1 MLKRAAIV
9 FALMSGCATVVA
21 AADNARTLQII
32 VSKDSQSLAVYDGA
46 KVVATSKVSTGKQGH
61 DTPTGIFSVLE
72 KRKYHE
78 SNLYSNAPMP
88 WMQRLT
94 WSGIALHESSSVPNY
109 PASHGCV
116 RLPAAFAK
124 SLYQMTTRGVHVIIS
139 DEAVLP
145 QPITHA
151 SLFVPPAERPAG
163 NVLSDASLRP
173 SAADDAVRQVEVAM
187 NMRASPLP
195 LPKETA
201 LAADEPAP
209 LRILITR
216 RTDRETIADV
226 QAMLSDLGFD
236 AGNPDG
242 VLGST
247 TRGAIDAYK
256 RWKGFA
262 TKGPVLTAEVI
273 SALYASA
280 GRAEPPNGQVMIRQ
294 GFQEVL
300 SEPIGIGEPGV
311 ALGTHFLTV
320 TALNR
325 DKGTAEW
332 QGLSLDNHL
341 SDATR
346 KRLGITT
353 DAVRGP
359 MALKAVLDRI
369 HVPDD
374 LRQRIGAMI
383 STGTS
388 LTISDTGVGPET
400 TKGTDFITVTHR
412 PPRG

>member
-1 MLKRAAIV
+1 
-9 FALMSGCATVVA
+9 
-21 AADNARTLQII
+21 
-32 VSKDSQSLAVYDGA
+32 
-46 KVVATSKVSTGKQGH
+46 
-61 DTPTGIFSVLE
+61 
-72 KRKYHE
+72 
-78 SNLYSNAPMP
+78 
-88 WMQRLT
+88 
-94 WSGIALHESSSVPNY
+94 
-109 PASHGCV
+109 
-116 RLPAAFAK
+116 
-124 SLYQMTTRGVHVIIS
+124 
-139 DEAVLP
+139 
-145 QPITHA
+145 
-151 SLFVPPAERPAG
+151 
-163 NVLSDASLRP
+163 
-173 SAADDAVRQVEVAM
+173 M

-195 LPKETA
+195 LPKEAA

-353 DAVRGP
+353 DAVSGP